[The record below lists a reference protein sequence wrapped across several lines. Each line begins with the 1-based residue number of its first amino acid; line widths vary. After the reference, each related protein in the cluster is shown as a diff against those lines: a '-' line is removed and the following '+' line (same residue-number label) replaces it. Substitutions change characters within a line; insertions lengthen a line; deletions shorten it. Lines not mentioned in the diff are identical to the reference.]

1 MERKERKSVDN
12 IFRYIS
18 EKVWEQEREDGKN
31 ILETKISVRRN
42 FGEFFKM
49 VYNNLVGSDICKDVP
64 LHMLTDEQF
73 RHIRESICQ
82 LVIYVSSA
90 CFSEFIKNKKNW
102 FSLYNINAI
111 NENERRL
118 QIDFYCDFVG
128 IMEVLYTDIQKNVQ
142 GNIYQ
147 SEKIKIHNKRMQ
159 TQQVLQ
165 LLRKQNEFFYGDI
178 QSSFGSTK
186 AQENNSLEKLI
197 QDFQICE
204 EKGIKGREDM
214 SIIKLN
220 CKLEELAIQILEHK
234 ELSELDR
241 EYFEKKY
248 KYYEDMRMRLVVR
261 GAFKKEES

>member
-1 MERKERKSVDN
+1 
-12 IFRYIS
+12 
-18 EKVWEQEREDGKN
+18 
-31 ILETKISVRRN
+31 
-42 FGEFFKM
+42 
-49 VYNNLVGSDICKDVP
+49 
-64 LHMLTDEQF
+64 
-73 RHIRESICQ
+73 
-82 LVIYVSSA
+82 
-90 CFSEFIKNKKNW
+90 
-102 FSLYNINAI
+102 
-111 NENERRL
+111 
-118 QIDFYCDFVG
+118 
-128 IMEVLYTDIQKNVQ
+128 
-142 GNIYQ
+142 
-147 SEKIKIHNKRMQ
+147 MQ